1 MSESKRASDCFK
13 YTQIFRPRGSK
24 SWTWKSMH
32 ITATNDLW
40 EKKKKAKQNI
50 ASHFREANIL
60 TFIMEKINIRNY
72 KWGTLKLTH
81 TIFYAGS
88 VHAHVQDLAG
98 KWCPNPMPAPGILE
112 PQPNIRVS
120 WLPFAIER
128 R

>member
-1 MSESKRASDCFK
+1 M
-13 YTQIFRPRGSK
+13 IF
-24 SWTWKSMH
+24 
-32 ITATNDLW
+32 

-50 ASHFREANIL
+50 ANHFREANIL
-60 TFIMEKINIRNY
+60 TFIMEKINIRYY
-72 KWGTLKLTH
+72 KWETLKLTH
-81 TIFYAGS
+81 TIFYTGS

-98 KWCPNPMPAPGILE
+98 KWCPNPMPAPRILE